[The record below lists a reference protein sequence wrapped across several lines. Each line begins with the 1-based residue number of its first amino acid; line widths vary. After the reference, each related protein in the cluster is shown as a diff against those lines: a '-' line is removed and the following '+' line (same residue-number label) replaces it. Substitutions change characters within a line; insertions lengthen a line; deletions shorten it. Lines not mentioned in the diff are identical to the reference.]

1 MKKHLISL
9 LVLFLM
15 VSTSLVGVS
24 FPITSL
30 GSGNHSPILIIGNDQ
45 FTEENGVTGGNGTKD
60 DPYIIENWVIVS
72 DGTASQ
78 GIFINN
84 TDMYFIIRNCTIRGF
99 QHPTDYRQGITLSE
113 VTNGVIQDT
122 KVIESAT
129 GIELR
134 YSAENKIQNCT
145 CSDCYDD
152 ASGYGIYIFH
162 SINTTIVCCKC
173 YNMRDGIYASES
185 SRIILQK
192 TACYDNLDAGLI
204 SLEVPATYFIIE
216 DSTFYNNGWSGIDL
230 SGVSAPYPSGTIIRN
245 CSFYSNG
252 LEPVEGLY
260 YNGLSVRRVRNTT
273 IENCTFQQNGCGFA
287 LWDKV
292 KNIIIRNCSFLY
304 NVKEGLVVSGEF
316 LFPTFAPHTEIS
328 YCDFIGNK
336 WSGLF
341 LYATR
346 GSLVHHCRFMNNSRD
361 GVVVAFC
368 SAQITSNNFVNNG
381 KEYIDENGSCG
392 AGLWASSTDIRDNY
406 WGNPEGP
413 SVSLWVRSKN
423 HTAKLIPLR
432 VIDDSDTL
440 IFQGLYGRCLSR
452 FRPWLSEPV
461 PDAGRQT

>member
-1 MKKHLISL
+1 MKKHLIIL
-9 LVLFLM
+9 MVLFLL

-24 FPITSL
+24 YPVISSSL
-30 GSGNHSPILIIGNDQ
+30 GNHSPIRIIGNEQ
-45 FTEENGVTGGNGTKD
+45 FTEENGVTGGSGTVD
-60 DPYIIENWVIVS
+60 DPYIIENWLIVS
-72 DGTASQ
+72 DGSASQ

-84 TDMYFIIRNCTIRGF
+84 TDVYFIIRNCTIRGF

-122 KVIESAT
+122 KVNESAT
-129 GIELR
+129 GIYLG

-152 ASGYGIYIFH
+152 ASGYGIYIFR
-162 SINTTIVCCKC
+162 SMNTTIVCCKC
-173 YNMRDGIYASES
+173 YNMSYGIYASES

-192 TACYDNLDAGLI
+192 TACYDNLDAGFI
-204 SLEVPATYFIIE
+204 SLEVPATYFLIE
-216 DSTFYNNGWSGIDL
+216 DSTFYNNGWGGIDL

-252 LEPVEGLY
+252 LEPVENLY
-260 YNGLSVRRVRNTT
+260 YNGLSIRRFRNTT
-273 IENCTFQQNGCGFA
+273 IENCTFQQNGYGLA
-287 LWDKV
+287 LWDRV
-292 KNIIIRNCSFLY
+292 KNITIRNCSFLY
-304 NVKEGLVVSGEF
+304 NEIEGLDISGDFMF
-316 LFPTFAPHTEIS
+316 LTFAPDTEIS

-336 WSGLF
+336 WGGLL

-346 GSLVHHCRFMNNSRD
+346 GARVHHCWFMNNSKH

-368 SAQITSNNFVNNG
+368 SAQLTLNNFVNNG
-381 KEYIDENGSCG
+381 LEYTDENGSCG
-392 AGLWASSTDIRDNY
+392 ACLWASSTDIRDNY

-413 SVSLWVRSKN
+413 SVSLLVRSKN
-423 HTAKLIPLR
+423 HTVKLIPLR
-432 VIDDSDTL
+432 VNDGSDTIL
-440 IFQGLYGRCLSR
+440 FQGVFGRLVSR